1 MAEIEENEN
10 QNTEY
15 EILTQEIYKSLLK
28 ADGFENINVQH
39 NVKIPA
45 KSGCN
50 HQVDVY
56 WEFKLAGETH
66 KVAIECK
73 NYSKEVSIAKV
84 RDFFGVVYDIG
95 NIKGIFIT
103 KKGFQSGAKQFADYY
118 GISLKELREP
128 NTEDWKGRIKT
139 IQVDINVMPTVVTGI
154 YVEPDFAWVIAKG
167 FIKSE
172 DERNLI
178 IMETNKLNT
187 EICVYDKDGGIIDN
201 FLDLEQKLPH
211 EFKEGKDF
219 KHAYKYDD
227 GYMESNFG
235 KIKVNFVG
243 FKYDIKN
250 VSSQLVIEAEQITKA
265 IIKDVKTGE
274 IKFISKDGDV
284 K

>member
-45 KSGCN
+45 KSGCS

-118 GISLKELREP
+118 GIRLKELREP

-139 IQVDINVMPTVVTGI
+139 IQVDINVMPTVVTSI

-178 IMETNKLNT
+178 IMETNTLNT
-187 EICVYDKDGGIIDN
+187 ETCVYDKGGVIIDN

-219 KHAYKYDD
+219 KHSYKYDD

>member
-1 MAEIEENEN
+1 MSELDENEN

-15 EILTQEIYKSLLK
+15 EILTQEIYKCLLK
-28 ADGFENINVQH
+28 ADGFENVTVQH
-39 NVKIPA
+39 NVKLPA
-45 KSGCN
+45 KSGCS

-56 WEFKLAGETH
+56 WEFKLAGDTH
-66 KVAIECK
+66 RVAIECK

-84 RDFFGVVYDIG
+84 RDFFGVIYDIG

-118 GISLKELREP
+118 GINLKELREP

-139 IQVDINVMPTVVTGI
+139 IQVDINVMPTLVTGI
-154 YVEPDFAWVIAKG
+154 YVEPDFAWVISKG
-167 FIKSE
+167 YIKSE
-172 DERNLI
+172 EERAKI

-187 EICVYDKDGGIIDN
+187 EICVYGNEGNVLDN

-219 KHAYKYDD
+219 KHSYKYDN
-227 GYMESNFG
+227 GFMESNFG

-250 VSSQLVIEAEQITKA
+250 ISSQLVIEAEQLTKA
-265 IIKDVKTGE
+265 IIKDVKTGD
-274 IKFISKDGDV
+274 IKFITKEGDV

>member
-1 MAEIEENEN
+1 MAETEENEN

-45 KSGCN
+45 KSGCS

-128 NTEDWKGRIKT
+128 NSEDWKGRIKT
-139 IQVDINVMPTVVTGI
+139 IQADINVMPTVVTGI
-154 YVEPDFAWVIAKG
+154 YVEPDFAWVIEKG

-187 EICVYDKDGGIIDN
+187 EICVYDKDEGIIDN

-219 KHAYKYDD
+219 KHSYKYDD

-243 FKYDIKN
+243 FKYDIEN
-250 VSSQLVIEAEQITKA
+250 VLSQLVIEAEQITKA